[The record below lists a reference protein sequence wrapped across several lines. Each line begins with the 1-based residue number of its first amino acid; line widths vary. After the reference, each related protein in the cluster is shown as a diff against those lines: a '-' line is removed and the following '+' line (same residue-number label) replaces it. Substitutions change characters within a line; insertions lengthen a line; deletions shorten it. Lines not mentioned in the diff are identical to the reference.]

1 MQLSHYLLVTCPF
14 LSQQDDHGTPEC
26 SFVQYRTCKRRVLRA
41 ATLPRLVDWLVTAN
55 AEGDLDYMSSFLATY
70 QAFATPVQVLELLL
84 PPLGPDKT
92 PAPRTP
98 SGVSRLHLSSGCRKV
113 LHVLEF
119 WLQHHPEDFWEPP
132 KHPSLQKVLHFLYQ
146 SAPDSQACALA
157 EELLQAHKEG
167 EKEEHRRG
175 TAEAVGKKYPGEK
188 SPRMGLSRV
197 IREATGAGSYE
208 EALALL
214 SFPVD
219 EVAEQ
224 LTLIDADLFRAVR
237 PFHCLGCVWSQRV
250 KKENQHVSPSVRATV
265 AQFNAVTSCVI
276 ASVLGD
282 LTLRTAQRAHLL
294 EKWIAI
300 AQRCRALRNFSS
312 LHAILSA
319 LQSNS
324 IYRLKRTWAAVNS
337 SIFRKLSQIFSE
349 DNNHLN
355 CREILLQVK
364 KKELYKELA
373 QSRHSVPGLLKH
385 TCSLLAPTIPYLG
398 TFLTDL
404 IMLDTALPDFVEGN
418 LINFE
423 KRRKEGAILSQIQQL
438 QESCKGYNICPNPSF
453 HVAFHHQQQLSE
465 EQSYRISRVIEPPA
479 DSCPS
484 SPKLYRSLT
493 KRFSSIIWE
502 GCANWVGGQTGNGC
516 CKHVEVI
523 THNLSPASFC
533 PPSPVKNL
541 PVSQPRT
548 RPPVALPLPS
558 STSTE
563 RGTESRIIR
572 VSMNSEHGSGNCY
585 RSIVITSQDRTTAV
599 VQRALQ
605 KHNLEGDSPQSY
617 QLLQLLGDGRSNGV
631 IAKLLIPDNAN
642 AFYAMKPTDLH
653 DFLLCPKKGGTSS
666 PAFPSHGST

>member
-84 PPLGPDKT
+84 PPLGPDN
-92 PAPRTP
+92 PRGWEHP
-98 SGVSRLHLSSGCRKV
+98 IERGKGRSRLHLSSGCRKV

-175 TAEAVGKKYPGEK
+175 TAEAVGKKYPG
-188 SPRMGLSRV
+188 SRLLV
-197 IREATGAGSYE
+197 KAQLLLGVCLPSSYE

-373 QSRHSVPGLLKH
+373 QSRHS
-385 TCSLLAPTIPYLG
+385 APTIPYLG

-404 IMLDTALPDFVEGN
+404 IMLDTALPDFVEV
-418 LINFE
+418 IN
-423 KRRKEGAILSQIQQL
+423 KRSSYSSVGSVWRGVHACSQWTVGQT
-438 QESCKGYNICPNPSF
+438 
-453 HVAFHHQQQLSE
+453 
-465 EQSYRISRVIEPPA
+465 YRISRVIEPPA

-493 KRFSSIIWE
+493 KRFR
-502 GCANWVGGQTGNGC
+502 CANWVGGQTGNGC

-617 QLLQLLGDGRSNGV
+617 QLLQLLGDGQGDISHV
-631 IAKLLIPDNAN
+631 L
-642 AFYAMKPTDLH
+642 FLH
-653 DFLLCPKKGGTSS
+653 PLSLSLS
-666 PAFPSHGST
+666 PSPPPLHTHTHTP

>member
-1 MQLSHYLLVTCPF
+1 GEHKRGKDFGFFPASPQTPLQQWGEEVEDGVIYSIVLQRVRKERLSK
-14 LSQQDDHGTPEC
+14 DDHGTPEC

-84 PPLGPDKT
+84 PPLGPDN
-92 PAPRTP
+92 PRGWEHP
-98 SGVSRLHLSSGCRKV
+98 IERGKGRSRLHLSSGCRKV

-175 TAEAVGKKYPGEK
+175 TAEAV
-188 SPRMGLSRV
+188 
-197 IREATGAGSYE
+197 GSYE

-373 QSRHSVPGLLKH
+373 QSRHS
-385 TCSLLAPTIPYLG
+385 APTIPYLG

-493 KRFSSIIWE
+493 KRFSSGRIIWE

-666 PAFPSHGST
+666 PG